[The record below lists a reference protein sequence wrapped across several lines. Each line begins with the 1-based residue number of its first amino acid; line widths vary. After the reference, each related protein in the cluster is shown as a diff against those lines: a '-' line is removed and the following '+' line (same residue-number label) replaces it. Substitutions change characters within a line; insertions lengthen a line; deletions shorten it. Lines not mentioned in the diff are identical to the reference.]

1 MTTAPIMARTPQ
13 RALTCTSSPLRDQRD
28 KRARLAT
35 PLPQAGEER
44 ASPQGL
50 EGSASGV
57 TGLRPELLLDADE
70 LVVLGEPV
78 GAGERAGLD
87 LPAVRRDGE
96 VGDGRVLGFSR
107 AMGHHRRV

>member
-1 MTTAPIMARTPQ
+1 MATAPIMARTPQ

-28 KRARLAT
+28 RHARLAT
-35 PLPQAGEER
+35 PLPLAGEER

-78 GAGERAGLD
+78 GARERPGLD
-87 LPAVRRDGE
+87 LPAVP
-96 VGDGRVLGFSR
+96 R
-107 AMGHHRRV
+107 AGAAGGRRVPGRAR